1 MFSNIIRS
9 RFQRGSAARDV
20 AVLALGTVIA
30 QMVAMAATP
39 LLSRLYSPSEFGLLA
54 VFLVVASVG
63 ATFVTLRYESSIL
76 VPKENAESASL
87 VLLSLFLV
95 GGFSLTLAV
104 LSALIPVEVQE
115 IIGLGALGAWV
126 PIAFLT
132 AAATAVFVVMQG
144 WMNRQKKYMQIAGL
158 RVGQSIALAGLAI
171 ALGVLNIENGLL
183 IAQAC
188 ISVCLCFAALW
199 LGRSVALLWKTSHVK
214 AVAVVH
220 KNAPRYMLPAALLD
234 VVSLQMPVVLIAA
247 WFGVGEAGQ
256 FSMAWRLLMLP
267 MALVGGAIGQVFMQR
282 FSSLVT
288 SPLLAGDLIKRSW
301 LILFLIGFLPFLSI
315 FLFGDLVFYVFLGD
329 EWSGS
334 GEVAKVLAPMAL
346 AMFVSSPTSGAFII
360 LGIQKYSLLFG
371 VTSLIYRP
379 FSLFLGYYFGDVY
392 LGLMLW
398 VVFEILQIFLYQVV
412 AWVHLKKVRL

>member
-1 MFSNIIRS
+1 MFFTIFRS

-20 AVLALGTVIA
+20 AILTLGTVIA
-30 QMVAMAATP
+30 QIVTMAATP

-54 VFLVVASVG
+54 VFLAVVSVG
-63 ATFVTLRYESSIL
+63 ATLVTLRYESSIL
-76 VPKENAESASL
+76 VPKENTESASL
-87 VLLSLFLV
+87 VLLSLFL
-95 GGFSLTLAV
+95 GGGLSLTLAV
-104 LSALIPVEVQE
+104 LGALTPVEVLKT
-115 IIGLGALGAWV
+115 IGLGALGDWV

-132 AAATAVFVVMQG
+132 AAATAVFVVMQS
-144 WMNRQKKYMQIAGL
+144 WMNRQKKYMQMAGL
-158 RVGQSIALAGLAI
+158 RVGQSIGLAGLAI
-171 ALGVLNIENGLL
+171 ALDLLDIENGLL
-183 IAQAC
+183 IAQVCA
-188 ISVCLCFAALW
+188 SVCLCFAAIW
-199 LGRSVALLWKTSHVK
+199 LGRSAALLWQTSHVK

-247 WFGVGEAGQ
+247 WFGAGEAGQ

-282 FSSLVT
+282 FSNLVT
-288 SPLLAGDLIKRSW
+288 SPMLAGDLIKRSW
-301 LILFLIGFLPFLSI
+301 LILLLIGFLPFLSM
-315 FLFGDLVFYVFLGD
+315 FLFGDIVFYIFLGD

-334 GEVAKVLAPMAL
+334 GEVAKVLAPMAF

-371 VTSLIYRP
+371 AASLIYRP
-379 FSLFLGYYFGDVY
+379 VSLFLGYYFGDVY
-392 LGLMLW
+392 LGLMVW

-412 AWVHLKKVRL
+412 AWVHIKRVQS